1 MDKLKFE
8 VLSPQGKINYMNDK
22 LKEGLTLTTIS
33 EEIKISKKTIS
44 KKLKEIGYTFSKQEK
59 VFIKSNEYKPNTN
72 IFSSK
77 EATTKIL
84 DIIDNHDNIKEI
96 LDWYNNQRNVI
107 EVNLSELKI
116 DSDIKTTTVKLY
128 TEVLGHIE
136 FVNSCMLSSV

>member
-1 MDKLKFE
+1 M
-8 VLSPQGKINYMNDK
+8 
-22 LKEGLTLTTIS
+22 
-33 EEIKISKKTIS
+33 
-44 KKLKEIGYTFSKQEK
+44 
-59 VFIKSNEYKPNTN
+59 FIKSNEYKPNTN

-84 DIIDNHDNIKEI
+84 DIIDTHDNIKEM

-128 TEVLGHIE
+128 TEVLGRIE